1 MKSTINFSYLIFLSV
16 VAALGGFLFGY
27 DTAVISGTIAQVT
40 QLFQLDALQQ
50 GWYVGCALV
59 GSIVG
64 VLFAGILSDKLGR
77 KLTMVISAVLFSTSA
92 LGCALSAD
100 FAQLVVYRIIGGVG
114 IGVVSI
120 VSPLYI
126 SELAVAQYRGRLV
139 SLYQLAVT
147 VGFLGAYLVNYQLL
161 AWAESG
167 TQLSVD
173 WLNKIFITE
182 VWRGM
187 LGMETLPAIL
197 FFIIIF
203 FIPESPRWLIVRGKE
218 LKAVN
223 ILEKIYNSI
232 TEAKSQLNE
241 TKSVLTSETK
251 SEWSLLMKPG
261 IFKAVIIG
269 VCIAILG
276 QFMGV
281 NAVLY
286 YGPSIFE
293 NAGLSGGDSL
303 FYQVLVE
310 LGKIKVYCLHSN
322 IIVEKFYLY
331 RVKLTNTPI
340 MRRIYYLLFLILLG
354 YSFDVKASD
363 TVFIHETQIPV
374 LIERQ
379 DNVLFYFRLDAKE
392 SKKLDEIIL
401 DFSKSTNL
409 TDIQAIKLYYGGTE
423 ALQDKDKNRFAPVEY
438 ISSHRPGATLAA
450 NPSYSI
456 KCAEVGPSEK
466 VVLRGNYNLFPGVN
480 FFWISLQMKTDA
492 SLHTKIVSDLHAV
505 KVDGKELYCKFISPK
520 DITHRMAVGVRH
532 AGNDGSAS
540 FRIPGL
546 VTTNKGTLLGVY
558 DVRYN
563 SSVDLQEYVDVGLS
577 RSTDGGKSWEKMR
590 LPLSFGEYGGLPKA
604 QNGVGDPSILVD
616 TQTNTVWVVAAWTHG
631 MGNQRAWW
639 SSHSGMDINHTAQLV
654 LAKSTDDG
662 KTWSKPINITEQVKD
677 PSWYFLLQGPGRGI
691 TMSDGTLVFPTQF
704 IDSTR
709 VPNAGIMY
717 SKDRG
722 KTWKMHNM
730 ARTNTTEAQV
740 AEIEP
745 GVLMLNMRDN
755 RGGSRAIA
763 ITKDLGKT
771 WTEHPSSRKALQEPV
786 CMASLIHVDAKDNV
800 LNKDLLLFS
809 NPDTT
814 KGRNHITIK
823 TSLDKGLTWLPEHQI
838 MLDEAEGWG
847 YSCLTMIDKE
857 TIGILYESSVAHMTF
872 QAVKLTDLLGMK

>member
-1 MKSTINFSYLIFLSV
+1 
-16 VAALGGFLFGY
+16 
-27 DTAVISGTIAQVT
+27 
-40 QLFQLDALQQ
+40 
-50 GWYVGCALV
+50 
-59 GSIVG
+59 
-64 VLFAGILSDKLGR
+64 
-77 KLTMVISAVLFSTSA
+77 
-92 LGCALSAD
+92 
-100 FAQLVVYRIIGGVG
+100 
-114 IGVVSI
+114 
-120 VSPLYI
+120 
-126 SELAVAQYRGRLV
+126 
-139 SLYQLAVT
+139 
-147 VGFLGAYLVNYQLL
+147 
-161 AWAESG
+161 
-167 TQLSVD
+167 
-173 WLNKIFITE
+173 
-182 VWRGM
+182 
-187 LGMETLPAIL
+187 
-197 FFIIIF
+197 
-203 FIPESPRWLIVRGKE
+203 
-218 LKAVN
+218 
-223 ILEKIYNSI
+223 
-232 TEAKSQLNE
+232 
-241 TKSVLTSETK
+241 
-251 SEWSLLMKPG
+251 
-261 IFKAVIIG
+261 
-269 VCIAILG
+269 
-276 QFMGV
+276 
-281 NAVLY
+281 
-286 YGPSIFE
+286 
-293 NAGLSGGDSL
+293 
-303 FYQVLVE
+303 
-310 LGKIKVYCLHSN
+310 
-322 IIVEKFYLY
+322 
-331 RVKLTNTPI
+331 
-340 MRRIYYLLFLILLG
+340 MRRIFYLLFLILLG

-379 DNVLFYFRLDAKE
+379 DNVLFYIRLDAKE
-392 SKKLDEIIL
+392 SKMLDEVVL

-409 TDIQAIKLYYGGTE
+409 ADVQAIKLYYGGTE
-423 ALQDKDKNRFAPVEY
+423 ALQDQNKNRFAPVEY

-466 VVLRGNYNLFPGVN
+466 VVLRGNYKLFPGVN

-492 SLHTKIVSDLHAV
+492 SLHTKVVSDLRAV
-505 KVDGKELYCKFISPK
+505 RVDGKELYCKSISSK
-520 DITHRMAVGVRH
+520 NITHRMAVGVCH

-639 SSHSGMDINHTAQLV
+639 SSHPGMDINHTAQLV

-709 VPNAGIMY
+709 IPNAGIMY

-722 KTWKMHNM
+722 KTWKMHHL

-755 RGGSRAIA
+755 RGGSRAVA
-763 ITKDLGKT
+763 LTKDLGKT

-823 TSLDKGLTWLPEHQI
+823 ASLDKGLTWLPEHQI

-872 QAVKLTDLLGMK
+872 QSIKLKDIVK